1 MNLFNHKKTF
11 SFIALL
17 FFFVIQINAKDVIFD
32 FQSNPWHLPTAGA
45 GVSADKS
52 KLDETIQINQE
63 GVIITNQKLNEKYYN
78 KLSGGSLVI
87 YAKNSITISAP
98 RGFKIVGVDF
108 ELEDEYT
115 FDLNNPQDPYDSHA
129 SYDDA
134 RYTSKASGV
143 ELKYTSKLST
153 SKVRRIIVHI
163 EPNVIDGIAQV
174 TTLKTPNA
182 KIYNLQGVEVGTLS
196 AFYSLPKGIYIIEN
210 RKVVKR

>member
-1 MNLFNHKKTF
+1 MILFNTKKIL
-11 SFIALL
+11 SVLVLL
-17 FFFVIQINAKDVIFD
+17 FCLFAQLKAKDVLFD
-32 FQSNPWHLPTAGA
+32 FQANPWNLPTASSG
-45 GVSADKS
+45 GSANNS

>member
-32 FQSNPWHLPTAGA
+32 FQSNPWNLPTAGS

-98 RGFKIVGVDF
+98 RGFKI
-108 ELEDEYT
+108 
-115 FDLNNPQDPYDSHA
+115 
-129 SYDDA
+129 
-134 RYTSKASGV
+134 
-143 ELKYTSKLST
+143 
-153 SKVRRIIVHI
+153 IVHI
-163 EPNVIDGIAQV
+163 EPNVIDGIARV

-196 AFYSLPKGIYIIEN
+196 TFNSLPKGIYIIEN

>member
-1 MNLFNHKKTF
+1 MNLFNHKKIF

-32 FQSNPWHLPTAGA
+32 FQSNPWHLPTAGS

-108 ELEDEYT
+108 ELED
-115 FDLNNPQDPYDSHA
+115 PYDSHA

-163 EPNVIDGIAQV
+163 EPNVIDGIARV